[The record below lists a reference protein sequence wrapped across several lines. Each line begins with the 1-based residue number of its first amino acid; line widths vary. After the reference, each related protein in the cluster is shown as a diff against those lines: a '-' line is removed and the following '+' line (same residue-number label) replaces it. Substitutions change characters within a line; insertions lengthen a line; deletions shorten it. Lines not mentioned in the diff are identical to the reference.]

1 MDPEV
6 YTTRE
11 LSIRTLSDF
20 ETLAAKRGGCWC
32 IFYQRANPLRRGTT
46 SQEWK
51 KRNRADKQALVRKGR
66 SHAILVYEGKT
77 PIGWCQYGIREELP
91 RIDARR
97 TYRKVAPPVSAS
109 KLWRITCFFV
119 APKHRGHGVAKLA
132 LNAALRS
139 IRDQGGGVVEA
150 YPVVSAGMTSVPEWR
165 WFGTPNMFRRE
176 GFETVARLGT
186 SGVLMRKTVR
196 PRPAK
201 KP

>member
-20 ETLAAKRGGCWC
+20 ETLAAKQGGCWC

-165 WFGTPNMFRRE
+165 VVRAPHTFPRGRVRNRPR
-176 GFETVARLGT
+176 ARTGG
-186 SGVLMRKTVR
+186 GVLWKTGR
-196 PRPAK
+196 PRTPK
-201 KP
+201 KN